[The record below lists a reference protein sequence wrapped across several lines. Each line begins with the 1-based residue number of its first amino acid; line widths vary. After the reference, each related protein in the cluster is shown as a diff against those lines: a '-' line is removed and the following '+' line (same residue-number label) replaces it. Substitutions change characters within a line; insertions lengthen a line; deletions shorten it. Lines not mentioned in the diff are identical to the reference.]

1 MQETDVLII
10 GGGLTGLVL
19 QYLLKGSGHAAVIV
33 EARGRLGGRIWTRE
47 APEQAGIDMG
57 ATWLGAQH
65 HRLLRLLKELE
76 VPLFPQRLGAHALLE
91 QNRHTP
97 VQRVPLPPDND
108 PSYRI
113 QNGTSALIRALAQH
127 LDEGQVLLNTPVQQ
141 IKATEEGIYTT
152 AGQVRFRSG
161 IVVSTL
167 PPYLLSCSITLQ
179 PTLPLPLTHLMQRTH
194 TWMGASIKAGLRY
207 EQPFWRSGGSNGTAF
222 SQVGPFTELYDH
234 TDADDR
240 HYALKGFL
248 REDLA
253 GLSREDRQQLVAQQL
268 HKLFGPAA
276 LNYTAYEETVWSG
289 ESYTYATYPQPVG
302 PHQNNGHDAF
312 RQPHW
317 DDRLFL
323 AGSETAEAFPGYMEG
338 AVRSAEWVHQ
348 ALGKSPA
355 LS

>member
-1 MQETDVLII
+1 MLII

-19 QYLLKGSGHAAVIV
+19 QYLLKDSGHTVVIV
-33 EARGRLGGRIWTRE
+33 EARGRLGGRIWTKE
-47 APEQAGIDMG
+47 ARGQAGIDMG
-57 ATWLGAQH
+57 ATWLGKQH
-65 HRLLRLLKELE
+65 HRLLRLLEKLE
-76 VPLFPQRLGAHALLE
+76 VPFFPQRLGAHALLE
-91 QNRHTP
+91 QNQHTP

-113 QNGTSALIRALAQH
+113 EGGTSALIRALAQH
-127 LDEGQVLLNTPVQQ
+127 LAKDQVFLNTPVQQ
-141 IKATEEGIYTT
+141 IKAAEEGIYTT
-152 AGQVRFRSG
+152 AGQVRLRSG

-167 PPYLLSCSITLQ
+167 PPYLLSRSIALQ
-179 PTLPLPLTHLMQRTH
+179 PDLPLSLTHLMHRTH
-194 TWMGASIKAGLRY
+194 TWMGESIKAGLRY
-207 EQPFWRSGGSNGTAF
+207 EQPFWRSGGLGGTAF

-253 GLSREDRQQLVAQQL
+253 GLSREDRQQLVVQQL

-276 LNYTAYEETVWSG
+276 LNYTAYEETVWPG
-289 ESYTYATYPQPVG
+289 ERYTYAPYRQPVI

-317 DDRLFL
+317 DGRLFL
-323 AGSETAEAFPGYMEG
+323 AGAETAEAFPGYMEG

-348 ALGKSPA
+348 ELTQSNALFK
-355 LS
+355 